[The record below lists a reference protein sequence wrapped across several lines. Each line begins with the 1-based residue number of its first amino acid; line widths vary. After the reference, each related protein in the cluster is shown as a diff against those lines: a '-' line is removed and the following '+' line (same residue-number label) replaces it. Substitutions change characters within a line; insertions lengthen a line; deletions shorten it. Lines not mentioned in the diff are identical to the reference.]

1 MSVVVTPGFWNRDS
15 AIAALALA
23 GIAAH
28 VVARVAGASGVPL
41 QLPLWVVLGPGVLVD
56 GALAATYRFRD
67 APRPDSRAFIGHL
80 APRHQLNRVII
91 VPGGELSAY

>member
-1 MSVVVTPGFWNRDS
+1 
-15 AIAALALA
+15 
-23 GIAAH
+23 
-28 VVARVAGASGVPL
+28 
-41 QLPLWVVLGPGVLVD
+41 VLVD

>member
-1 MSVVVTPGFWNRDS
+1 MLSREWPVRLACPSNSPSGWSS
-15 AIAALALA
+15 A
-23 GIAAH
+23 
-28 VVARVAGASGVPL
+28 R
-41 QLPLWVVLGPGVLVD
+41 GVLVD